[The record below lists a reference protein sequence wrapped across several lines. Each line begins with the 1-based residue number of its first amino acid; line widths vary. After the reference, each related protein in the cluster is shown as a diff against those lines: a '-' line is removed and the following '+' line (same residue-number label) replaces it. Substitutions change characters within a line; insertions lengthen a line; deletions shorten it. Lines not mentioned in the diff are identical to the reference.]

1 MKPFALKF
9 AFDAVVML
17 TWSDWHTEPRSN
29 RYHYAMRFARHLPVY
44 FVQAD
49 GEEEVVRFEPVPDAN
64 ITLVHVLALYDEADA
79 HRLDEALKAQG
90 VFRPLLWIYNTFF
103 EDYIRLSRP
112 RLRVYHATEDY
123 VTPTEGLRATKSD
136 VIGPLCRTLKRVDLL
151 VAVSEGVA
159 AAYRKHAG
167 YTGRCITLPNGCDYE
182 YWRATGAQS
191 YVPPENGARVAI
203 FQGGINER
211 LDYDLLIAAVQ
222 RLPDWQF
229 WFCGWDNDAPPKW
242 RSLLARPNV
251 VHFGHLPVDSMA
263 QLAKQ
268 ALVGLIPFK
277 QDPWIERSLPLK
289 AYEYVASG
297 LPVVSVP
304 IDALRMRGDLFAI
317 ETTVEGF
324 ASAIERLEGTR
335 TAPFALAA
343 RNEAAFKQSYDTRFS
358 EAVATIGGMI
368 RQSTPST
375 SSLNILMLYDDESA
389 IVRTVYEHLQCF
401 KKYSRHNYHFTS
413 ATYLAD
419 DRRGSADDLDFGC
432 FDALVVHYSVR
443 VSVTEHIVEAV
454 VSAIKRYRGPKVLFI
469 QDEYENTETAR
480 QWIERLGID
489 SVYTNIPS
497 HQVPLIYPPHR
508 FPLVDFVETLTG
520 YVPEDPDLDLY
531 ALPLA
536 ERPIH
541 LGYRG
546 RQLQHHYG
554 VLGYDKYRIGHD
566 MQKLCADFGIPADI
580 EVEHARRIHGSDWY
594 KFVGSCRAMLGT
606 ESGSNVFDF
615 DGSLKALSKRYAK
628 LTFEEFSNRFLK
640 DVPTPVHMEQVSPKI
655 FEAIRLRTAL
665 VLFEGSYSGVVEPE
679 AHYIPLKK
687 DYSNVQDVFKA
698 ISDLDYLREVTERA
712 SRDIVD
718 GQRYSYRTF
727 VESCDRYLDARVGRH
742 PRATVVSVPL
752 VGLTGGG
759 KARLWPISARRP
771 GIVTSGVAESP
782 AALDDTNAVI
792 MAALNMGKT
801 KTDLA
806 RPAVGKMDGLFPS
819 RRRHAQRA
827 GPTREISSAGLVPPR
842 EAVKL
847 AREIELY
854 RAEIA
859 HLNTVY
865 PAEVARLREQIVML
879 SDGASSRK
887 IPDFRLIAIPILR
900 RSANI
905 GFVRAAWRRLPLG
918 IRRRLIDLA
927 GLS

>member
-1 MKPFALKF
+1 MKPFSLNF
-9 AFDAVVML
+9 AFDAAVML

-29 RYHYAMRFARHLPVY
+29 RYHYATRFARHLAVY
-44 FVQAD
+44 FVQPD
-49 GEEEVVRFEPVPDAN
+49 GEEDAVRFEPVPNAN
-64 ITLVHVLALYDEADA
+64 ITLVHVPARYDEAHA
-79 HRLDEALKAQG
+79 RQLDEALNAHG

-123 VTPTEGLRATKSD
+123 VTPSEGLRATKSD
-136 VIGPLCRTLKRVDLL
+136 VSGPLCRVLRSVDLL
-151 VAVSEGVA
+151 IAVSEGVA

-167 YTGRCITLPNGCDYE
+167 YAGRCITLPNGCDYE
-182 YWRATGAQS
+182 YWCATGAQS

-211 LDYDLLIAAVQ
+211 LDYDLLIGLAQ

-229 WFCGWDNDAPPKW
+229 WFCGWDHDAPPEW
-242 RSLLARPNV
+242 QSLLARPNV
-251 VHFGHLPVDSMA
+251 VHFGYLPVDAMA
-263 QLAKQ
+263 QLARQ

-277 QDPWIERSLPLK
+277 QNPWIERSLPLK
-289 AYEYVASG
+289 VYEYVASG

-304 IDALRMRGDLFAI
+304 IDALRGRGDLFAI

-335 TAPFALAA
+335 SVPIALAA
-343 RNEAAFKQSYDTRFS
+343 RNEAALKQSYDARFR
-358 EAVATIGGMI
+358 EAVATVGEMI
-368 RQSTPST
+368 RQTQPST
-375 SSLNILMLYDDESA
+375 SSLNLLMLYDDESP

-401 KKYSRHNYHFTS
+401 KKYSRHNYHFMS
-413 ATYLAD
+413 ATYPAD

-432 FDALVVHYSVR
+432 FDALVIHYSVR
-443 VSVTEHIVEAV
+443 VSVTDHIVEAV
-454 VSAIKRYRGPKVLFI
+454 VNAIKRYHGPKVLFI

-489 SVYTNIPS
+489 SVYTNIPL
-497 HQVPLIYPPHR
+497 HQVSLIYPKHR

-536 ERPIH
+536 DRPIH

-546 RQLQHHYG
+546 RQLPHHYG
-554 VLGYDKYRIGHD
+554 LLGYDKYRIGRD

-580 EVEHARRIHGSDWY
+580 EVEHSRRIHGGDWY

-615 DGSLKALSKRYAK
+615 DGSLKALSKRHAK
-628 LTFEEFSNRFLK
+628 LTFEEFSDRFLN
-640 DVPTPVHMEQVSPKI
+640 DVPTPVRMAQVSPKV

-679 AHYIPLKK
+679 RHYIPLKK
-687 DYSNVQDVFKA
+687 DYSNVQAVFEA
-698 ISDLDYLREVTERA
+698 ISDLDYLREVTERTY
-712 SRDIVD
+712 RDIID
-718 GQRYSYRTF
+718 GERYSYRSF
-727 VESCDRYLDARVGRH
+727 VKSCDRYLDARVGRN
-742 PRATVVSVPL
+742 PRTTVVSVPVVAL
-752 VGLTGGG
+752 MGGD

-771 GIVTSGVAESP
+771 GIVTSAVAERP

-792 MAALNMGKT
+792 MAALNMEKT
-801 KTDLA
+801 ETEWA
-806 RPAVGKMDGLFPS
+806 QRVVGKIGRLLLS
-819 RRRHAQRA
+819 RRRHAEGA
-827 GPTREISSAGLVPPR
+827 SPVREISSTGLVPPR
-842 EAVKL
+842 DALKL

-865 PAEVARLREQIVML
+865 PAEIARLKEQIVIL
-879 SDGASSRK
+879 SDAASSSK
-887 IPDFRLIAIPILR
+887 IADFRLIAIPMVR
-900 RSANI
+900 RSVRFR
-905 GFVRAAWRRLPLG
+905 FVRAAWRRLPLG

-927 GLS
+927 GLR

>member
-1 MKPFALKF
+1 MKPFSLNL
-9 AFDAVVML
+9 AFDATIML
-17 TWSDWHTEPRSN
+17 TWSDWHTEPRSD
-29 RYHYAMRFARHLPVY
+29 RHHYATRFARHLAVY

-49 GEEEVVRFEPVPDAN
+49 GKKNAVRFEPVPGAN
-64 ITLVHVLALYDEADA
+64 ITLVHVPALYDEAHA
-79 HRLDEALKAQG
+79 RLLDEALKAQG
-90 VFRPLLWIYNTFF
+90 VFRPLLWIYNAFF

-123 VTPTEGLRATKSD
+123 VTPNEGLRATKSD
-136 VIGPLCRTLKRVDLL
+136 VSGPLCRVLKNVDLL
-151 VAVSEGVA
+151 IAVSEGVA

-167 YTGRCITLPNGCDYE
+167 FAGRCITLPNGCDYE
-182 YWRATGAQS
+182 YWRATGAQH

-203 FQGGINER
+203 FQGGINGR
-211 LDYDLLIAAVQ
+211 LDYDLLIALAQ

-229 WFCGWDNDAPPKW
+229 WFCGWDQDAPTGW
-242 RSLLARPNV
+242 RSLLAQPNV
-251 VHFGHLPVDSMA
+251 VHFGHLPVDAMA

-304 IDALRMRGDLFAI
+304 IDALRGKGDLFAI

-335 TAPFALAA
+335 AVPIALAA
-343 RNEAAFKQSYDTRFS
+343 RNKAAFQQSYDARFS
-358 EAVATIGGMI
+358 EAVATLGELI
-368 RQSTPST
+368 RQSQSST
-375 SSLNILMLYDDESA
+375 SSLNLLMLYDEESA

-401 KKYSRHNYHFTS
+401 KKYSRHNYYFMS

-419 DRRGSADDLDFGC
+419 DRRVSTDDLDFGC
-432 FDALVVHYSVR
+432 FDALIIHYSVR
-443 VSVTEHIVEAV
+443 VSVTDHIVEAV
-454 VSAIKRYRGPKVLFI
+454 VDAIKQYRGPKVLFI

-489 SVYTNIPS
+489 SVYTNIPL
-497 HQVPLIYPPHR
+497 HQVSLIYPRQR

-546 RQLQHHYG
+546 RHLPHHYG
-554 VLGYDKYRIGHD
+554 VLGYDKYRIGRD

-580 EVEHARRIHGSDWY
+580 EVEHSQRIYGGDWY
-594 KFVGSCRAMLGT
+594 RFVGSCRAILGT

-615 DGSLKALSKRYAK
+615 DGSLKALSKRHAR
-628 LTFEEFSNRFLK
+628 LTFEEFSDRFLN
-640 DVPTPVHMEQVSPKI
+640 DVPTPVQMGQVSPKV

-665 VLFEGSYSGVVEPE
+665 VLFEGAYSGVVEPE
-679 AHYIPLKK
+679 RHYIPLKK
-687 DYSNVQDVFKA
+687 DYSNARAVFEA
-698 ISDLDYLREVTERA
+698 ISDLDYLRGVTERA
-712 SRDIVD
+712 YRDIIH

-727 VESCDRYLDARVGRH
+727 VESCDRYLDVRVGRN
-742 PRATVVSVPL
+742 PRATVVSIPIVA
-752 VGLTGGG
+752 LTGGD
-759 KARLWPISARRP
+759 KTRLWPISARRP
-771 GIVTSGVAESP
+771 GVATSTVIERP
-782 AALDDTNAVI
+782 AAFDDTNAVI
-792 MAALNMGKT
+792 MAALNMGKPET
-801 KTDLA
+801 EL
-806 RPAVGKMDGLFPS
+806 
-819 RRRHAQRA
+819 AQRA
-827 GPTREISSAGLVPPR
+827 VAKMGRLRVSRLRHAKRARPVHEVSSTGVVPTRDD
-842 EAVKL
+842 VKL
-847 AREIELY
+847 AEEIELY

-865 PAEVARLREQIVML
+865 SAEIARLKEQIVIL
-879 SDGASSRK
+879 SNAAASSK
-887 IPDFRLIAIPILR
+887 ISDFRLIAIPMLR
-900 RSANI
+900 RSARI
-905 GFVRAAWRRLPLG
+905 AFVRAAWRRLPLG